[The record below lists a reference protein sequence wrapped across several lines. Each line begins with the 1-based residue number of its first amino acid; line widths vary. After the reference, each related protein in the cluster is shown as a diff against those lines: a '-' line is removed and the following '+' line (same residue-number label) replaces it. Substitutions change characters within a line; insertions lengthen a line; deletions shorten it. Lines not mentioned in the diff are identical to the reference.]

1 MVRKF
6 VAVGVVGVGVIIVS
20 LGSASTV
27 GQETPVGRATA
38 AVRQAGFSYP
48 LLRDEASMLIV
59 GTALIAL
66 AAALRRSA

>member
-1 MVRKF
+1 MVRKL
-6 VAVGVVGVGVIIVS
+6 VTVGVGGVVVIIVT
-20 LGSASTV
+20 LGGASAV

-48 LLRDEASMLIV
+48 VLRDEASMVIV

-66 AAALRRSA
+66 AAAVRRSA